1 MRRMGA
7 YFAEM
12 FPLPTHLAVAVLI
25 YGSVASFARVIH
37 DVPSTV
43 LSWYAVVGVWSYFSI
58 TLILRLMDELKDED
72 IDAALF
78 ADRALPSGRVYK
90 SDIQLSL
97 CVVIAVYLAV
107 NLTAGAAFWVGL
119 AILGYA
125 FLMFHWFF
133 ARSLLQG
140 SLLITLATHNPIVPM
155 IILYGFVLF
164 ASEHGMALGTLRW
177 ELIVPFAVMLWSPFL
192 AWELARK
199 IRPEEEEDAYETYSK
214 IFGRPGAVLA
224 VVIAQGVSLVAVAW
238 LWRSLSLSAPY
249 LAIPVAAYAAFLFA
263 GMRFVL
269 WPGSRTAKLRPFA
282 EAFIVCM
289 LATQILE
296 FGWA

>member
-1 MRRMGA
+1 
-7 YFAEM
+7 
-12 FPLPTHLAVAVLI
+12 
-25 YGSVASFARVIH
+25 
-37 DVPSTV
+37 
-43 LSWYAVVGVWSYFSI
+43 
-58 TLILRLMDELKDED
+58 MDELKDED

-97 CVVIAVYLAV
+97 CVVIAFYLAV

-119 AILGYA
+119 VILGYA
-125 FLMFHWFF
+125 FLMFRWFF
-133 ARSLLQG
+133 ARDLLQG

-177 ELIVPFAVMLWSPFL
+177 ELIVPFAVMLWAPFL

-224 VVIAQGVSLVAVAW
+224 VAIVQGVSLVAVAW

-249 LAIPVAAYAAFLFA
+249 LVIPLAAYAAFLFA

-269 WPGSRTAKLRPFA
+269 WPDSRTAKLRSFA
-282 EAFIVCM
+282 EAFIFCM

-296 FGWA
+296 FGLA

>member
-12 FPLPTHLAVAVLI
+12 FPLPKHLAVAALI
-25 YGSVASFARVIH
+25 YGSVSSFARVIH
-37 DVPSTV
+37 DAPSTMP
-43 LSWYAVVGVWSYFSI
+43 SWHAVVGVWSYFAI

-78 ADRALPSGRVYK
+78 PDRTLSSGRVYK

-97 CVVIAVYLAV
+97 SVVIAVYLAV

-125 FLMFHWFF
+125 FLMFRWFF
-133 ARSLLQG
+133 ARELLQG
-140 SLLITLATHNPIVPM
+140 NLLITLATHNPIVPM

-164 ASEHGMALGTLRW
+164 ASEHSIALETLRW

-224 VVIAQGVSLVAVAW
+224 VVIVQGVGLAAVVW
-238 LWRSLSLSAPY
+238 LWRSLSLSAAY
-249 LAIPVAAYAAFLFA
+249 LAIPVAGSAVFLFA
-263 GMRFVL
+263 GVRFVL
-269 WPGSRTAKLRPFA
+269 WPAPRTAKLRPFA
-282 EAFIVCM
+282 EVFIVCM

-296 FGWA
+296 FGWV